1 MNLFNYFY
9 LLFIVNINSFKQTSY
24 YEPKK
29 LCRNCIHFIKPENVL
44 LSDYHKFGTCKLS
57 FILNP
62 ENDEKIYNYAKEA
75 RLDFCGENAKYFSPI
90 PKKNDDYSEFIRK
103 DF

>member
-1 MNLFNYFY
+1 MY
-9 LLFIVNINSFKQTSY
+9 LFIYFLFFVNINSFKQTSY

-29 LCRNCIHFIKPENVL
+29 LCRNCVHFIKPENVL

-57 FILNP
+57 FILNH

-90 PKKNDDYSEFIRK
+90 LKQKDDYSEFFKK